1 MKRLFQLIFFLGLS
15 LSLTAQSYN
24 VNVSGTV
31 TDSNGQP
38 VGGVGITILIAQ
50 NPGGGFF
57 YNNFLQTAP
66 DGSYSD
72 QIEVPNSSSQG
83 LLTVEMVDCDSSL
96 VSRNFGF
103 FPGNTNNFTADF
115 DWCATVVSNPCD
127 VAIEV
132 DNLPGTTSLVLTAVP
147 AGTAPFTF
155 YWNNAGGT
163 NDPSITVNQ
172 SGTYCVAVWDTTG
185 CSATACV
192 TVQIGGSNDCAVYIF
207 LDSTAAGGLS
217 LFADASGTPPFTY
230 LWNTGQTTQSIGL
243 DPSMLEYCVT
253 VTAAD
258 GCVATDCILFPEY
271 NCSVS
276 IIQGPDG
283 GLTANPSGT
292 APFIFFW
299 NTNET
304 GPTIYP
310 NASGLYCVTV
320 IDADSCAATECY
332 QYWNGGGQD
341 SCGVIILVDSAPPG
355 STGNLLTALAF
366 GTPPFTYQWNVQNW
380 QAQSIIVPGNGT
392 YCVTVTDAQG
402 WCVSSACV
410 TLGFQPCQ
418 VEIVEV
424 TSGPPGNE
432 NMLVAAVPANAY
444 QFLWSTG
451 ETTPA
456 IVPSGPG
463 TYCVTVTHSSGC
475 TATDCYEY
483 SNFGIFSLKGFVTL
497 PDSNFFALLAG
508 TVTLYQFDP
517 LTLEP
522 VQVEDTLLNIT
533 PNGLVNFYDFGGL
546 SEGQYL
552 VKVTLDPNSPYA
564 DDYLPT
570 YYGNVLYWDEATPI
584 TIPSAQDYF
593 NIVLVKGQGVNGPGV
608 INGTVTDGDGLTAND
623 GDDRGAG
630 DPVPGVSILLL
641 DELEQPITDALTDE
655 AGTYSFPALPY
666 GTYKVVVEIVGLDQ
680 AFSWVTL
687 SAENPGATL
696 NFQVTE
702 AGVVMTGI
710 GELAAEA
717 QRFQVSPNPVN
728 NVLHVALDVA
738 AANEASLMLS
748 NTAGTI
754 VAARHLA
761 LAAGHQTFEFNVSH
775 LPSGIYFLQLVSRR
789 EVVSRRIVI
798 Q

>member
-24 VNVSGTV
+24 VHISGTV
-31 TDSNGQP
+31 TDLNGTP
-38 VGGVGITILIAQ
+38 VEVVISLSIAG
-50 NPGGGFF
+50 NPNGAGFF
-57 YNNFLQTAP
+57 YSSFLATDANGFYEDDITAP
-66 DGSYSD
+66 ES
-72 QIEVPNSSSQG
+72 ISQG
-83 LLTVEMVDCDSSL
+83 LLLVEMADCDSN
-96 VSRNFGF
+96 VVVQTFGF
-103 FPGNTNNFTADF
+103 FLGGTNNFTADF
-115 DWCATVVSNPCD
+115 NWCATVVSNPCD

-132 DNLPGTTSLVLTAVP
+132 DSLPGTTSLILTAVP

-207 LDSTAAGGLS
+207 LDSTAAGGGLI
-217 LFADASGTPPFTY
+217 ADASGTPPFTY
-230 LWNTGQTTQSIGL
+230 LWNTGQTTQSIER

-276 IIQGPDG
+276 IIENFIG

-299 NTNET
+299 DNNET

-310 NASGLYCVTV
+310 NDSGLYCVTV
-320 IDADSCAATECY
+320 IDADSCVATACY
-332 QYWNGGGQD
+332 QYWNGVGQD
-341 SCGVIILVDSAPPG
+341 SCGVVILVDSAPPG

-366 GTPPFTYQWNVQNW
+366 GTPPFTYQWNTQNL

-392 YCVTVTDAQG
+392 YCVTVSDASG

-424 TSGPPGNE
+424 SSDPGNQ

-475 TATDCYEY
+475 TASDCYEY
-483 SNFGIFSLKGFVTL
+483 DPNFGNFSLKGFVTL

-517 LTLEP
+517 ATLEL
-522 VQVEDTLLNIT
+522 VEVANTPLNTT
-533 PNGLVNFYDFGGL
+533 PNGVVNFYGFGEV

-570 YYGNVLYWDEATPI
+570 YYGDVLYWDEATPI

-608 INGTVTDGDGLTAND
+608 INGTVTDGDGLTANG

-641 DELEQPITDALTDE
+641 NEQEQPITDALTDE

-666 GTYKVVVEIVGLDQ
+666 GAYKVVVEIAGLDQ

-696 NFQVTE
+696 NFEVTE

-717 QRFQVSPNPVN
+717 QRFQAFPNPVS
-728 NVLHVALDVA
+728 NVLHVALNVPA
-738 AANEASLMLS
+738 AQEASLMLS
-748 NTAGTI
+748 NTAGTT
-754 VAARHLA
+754 VAARHLT
-761 LAAGHQTFEFNVSH
+761 LAAGHQTFDLNVSQ
-775 LPSGIYFLQLVSRR
+775 LPSGIYFLQLISGG